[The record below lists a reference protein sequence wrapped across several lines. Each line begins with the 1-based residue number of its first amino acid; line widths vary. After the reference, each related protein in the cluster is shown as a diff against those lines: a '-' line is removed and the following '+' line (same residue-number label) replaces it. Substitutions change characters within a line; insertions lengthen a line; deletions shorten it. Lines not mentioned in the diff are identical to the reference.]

1 MTRIKLCGLTRLCD
15 IEAAN
20 RLRVEYVGFV
30 FVPASRRYVS
40 GREAAALK
48 AALDPSIRAVGVF
61 VDENPDRVAELLGAG
76 VIDLA
81 QLHGREDE
89 LWLARLRRRTE
100 KPVIRAFRVKSP
112 ADMAEARA
120 SRADYVLLDSGAG
133 CGRTFDWSLCAGI
146 GRPWFLAGGLDAD
159 NVARAVAQ
167 LHPWAVDVSSGI
179 EAGGY
184 KDPEKMEAFVRAVR
198 KEGEP

>member
-1 MTRIKLCGLTRLCD
+1 M
-15 IEAAN
+15 
-20 RLRVEYVGFV
+20 
-30 FVPASRRYVS
+30 
-40 GREAAALK
+40 
-48 AALDPSIRAVGVF
+48 
-61 VDENPDRVAELLGAG
+61 DENPDRVAELLGAG